1 MSELKISYKIVC
13 DSCKEGLDF
22 EIVFPDNLHGMEE
35 ISIKHRINTCFTTQS
50 TCNCQNEQ
58 LKILKQT
65 IADIKQ
71 AMKFIK

>member
-35 ISIKHRINTCFTTQS
+35 ISIKP
-50 TCNCQNEQ
+50 CNCQNEQ